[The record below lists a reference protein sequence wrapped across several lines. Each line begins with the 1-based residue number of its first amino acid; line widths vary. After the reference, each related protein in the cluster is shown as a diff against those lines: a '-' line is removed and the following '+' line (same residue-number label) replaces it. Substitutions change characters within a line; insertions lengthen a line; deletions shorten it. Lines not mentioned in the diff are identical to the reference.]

1 MKKIV
6 ALVLCLALVLALG
19 TVAFAADGVKYV
31 EGVYVKSTNDAH
43 AQLITDV
50 TVTYFAATE
59 TKDAEGKNVV
69 SGTSAYYT
77 TTATGDTK
85 LTLVNSLAEADFVAY
100 WDEAGKQ
107 VALYLAKADYVEYDV
122 ATVVTNLGDKC
133 GQYDKTGFTA
143 GKTYYKDAADSKI
156 YEAADKGAKTLLVDG
171 KLVKANV
178 TALTLKTITHA
189 AIPVLGSKGIEGYKC
204 SKCGLAAVQAPN
216 FMSIPEKAT
225 QETLSGNWYWPVSG
239 AAATTAGVTSAK
251 TFDAGVAMYA
261 GLALMSVAGSAVVIG
276 KKKEF

>member
-19 TVAFAADGVKYV
+19 TVAFAADGVEYV
-31 EGVYVKSTNDAH
+31 KDVYVKST
-43 AQLITDV
+43 DV
-50 TVTYFAATE
+50 AGAAVVKGDVTYFAATE
-59 TKDAEGKNVV
+59 TKDKDGKVV

-77 TTATGDTK
+77 TTATGETK

-107 VALYLAKADYVEYDV
+107 VALYLAKADYVEYNV

-143 GKTYYKDAADSKI
+143 GKTYYKDADSKI

-171 KLVKANV
+171 KLVKAD
-178 TALTLKTITHA
+178 LKADLQLRTITHA

-204 SKCGLAAVQAPN
+204 SKCGLAAVKAPN
-216 FMSIPEKAT
+216 FMSIPAKAT